1 MLRLTLLSIW
11 SGLFSTTTAYSVT
24 VTTYADPARCGLD
37 NGSVW
42 AVAANGLP
50 PYTYSWNTGAT
61 SSSIGQLPPGT
72 YSVTV
77 TDALGNTASASANV
91 EALFELNTQGV
102 FMPLQPDCSL
112 LCMGIVEVISEDFHG
127 TAPYTYSEP
136 PQSILGING
145 YSSVC
150 AAGSSLVTI
159 TDLNGCPGTVDL
171 SSLITNVNNS
181 IAVVG
186 LITGSCTGASNGTIT
201 VTLQGG
207 DGLSYVRMYSFNTGT
222 EQSFFP
228 PINTPYVISGLAPGD
243 YTISSFVNG
252 WDGMPYCTNPA
263 GQFTVPEIPAP
274 CGVVSGTV
282 FNDADQDCLQDAGEP
297 GLPYRILTALPGPR
311 YGMTD
316 AQGDFSIGMP
326 FGSYTLAQPLVDE
339 TQLCPVAVP
348 IPFTVN
354 STTPA
359 ITLDIADS
367 SLVPHDLEIT
377 LWSTAFRP
385 GFPFQVWGQ
394 VRNNTAYPS
403 GTCSVLIDIPTLLG
417 TVTPSPAG
425 ILSAGT
431 ITWELPVLGAY
442 TVQGFGF
449 SGTVPADIT
458 LLGEQLLFPATAT
471 NSINEVN
478 ELNNTFTL
486 DRLITGSYDPNDKI
500 GTANISRSTT
510 QYFLDADAW
519 IDYTVRFQNTGT
531 DTAFTVVIRDTL
543 ESDLDLMSLEILG
556 ASHAFTPSFGEG
568 RELVF
573 TFPDILLPDSTTD
586 LLGSQGFVA
595 FRMKPRIGLL
605 PGDIIENIANIYFD
619 FNPPIITEPSVL
631 VAEFSTG
638 VAQEN
643 TTVIT
648 LAPNPA
654 TDEVIVT
661 GAGMIDHVRIVAS
674 DGRTILARNPMAYRD
689 AIEVSSLKAGAYLLI
704 AELANGTH
712 AREHFIILK

>member
-1 MLRLTLLSIW
+1 MIRLTLLSAW
-11 SGLFSTTTAYSVT
+11 FGLLSTTTAYGVT
-24 VTTYADPARCGLD
+24 VTAYADPARCGLD

-42 AVAANGLP
+42 AEAANGLP
-50 PYTYSWNTGAT
+50 PYTYNWNTGAT
-61 SSSIGQLPPGT
+61 SSSIGQLAPGT
-72 YSVTV
+72 YTVTV
-77 TDALGNTASASANV
+77 TDALGGTASASATV
-91 EALFELNTQGV
+91 AALFELNTAGL
-102 FMPLQPDCSL
+102 FASFQPDCSFG
-112 LCMGIVEVISEDFHG
+112 CMGIVEVLSEDFSG

-136 PQSILGING
+136 PQSILGITG
-145 YSSVC
+145 YPNVC
-150 AAGSSLVTI
+150 AGDPYSITI
-159 TDLNGCPGTVDL
+159 TDMNGCPGSVDL

-181 IAVVG
+181 VAVVG
-186 LITGSCTGASNGTIT
+186 PITGSCTGASNGTIT

-207 DGLSYVRMYSFNTGT
+207 DGLSYVRMYSFSTGT

-228 PINTPYVISGLAPGD
+228 PINTPYVITGLAPGD
-243 YTISSFVNG
+243 YSISSFVDG

-282 FNDADQDCLQDAGEP
+282 FNDADQDCLQDPGEP
-297 GLPYRILTALPGPR
+297 GLPYRVLTALPGPR

-316 AQGDFSIGMP
+316 AQGDYSIGMP

-339 TQLCPVAVP
+339 AQLCPVAVP

-367 SLVPHDLEIT
+367 SLVPHDLEIL

-403 GTCSVLIDIPTLLG
+403 GACSVVIDIPALLG
-417 TVTPSPAG
+417 TVTPSPGG

-431 ITWELPVLGAY
+431 ITWDLPVLGAY
-442 TVQGFGF
+442 SVQGFGF

-458 LLGEQLLFPATAT
+458 LLGEQLLFPAIAT
-471 NSINEVN
+471 NSISEVNEVN
-478 ELNNTFTL
+478 NAFTL
-486 DRLITGSYDPNDKI
+486 ERTITGSYDPNDKI
-500 GTANISRSTT
+500 GTANISRSST

-573 TFPDILLPDSTTD
+573 TFNDILLPDSTTD

-595 FRMKPRIGLL
+595 FRMKPRAGLL
-605 PGDIIENIANIYFD
+605 PGDVIENIANIYFD
-619 FNPPIITEPSVL
+619 FNEPVITEPSVL
-631 VAEFSTG
+631 VAEFST
-638 VAQEN
+638 A
-643 TTVIT
+643 IP
-648 LAPNPA
+648 APMSA
-654 TDEVIVT
+654 ELIVSP
-661 GAGMIDHVRIVAS
+661 IPAS
-674 DGRTILARNPMAYRD
+674 DNIRFQFPETIERLSVMTADGRVIFTSRPQAADGIVDIATLP
-689 AIEVSSLKAGAYLLI
+689 SGCYLLQVRTSQ
-704 AELANGTH
+704 GSVYC
-712 AREHFIILK
+712 RRFVRS